1 MAEKPENTF
10 ALGVYLQLL
19 YLHQPGIA
27 KTEDGFVKNFF
38 DIILDTYRLEEFES
52 KNEAQR
58 PSGKT
63 TIKAGVWKG
72 INETDLN
79 KIFNGKRRLPSWK
92 ARSFAAHV
100 DQSALEN
107 LLSQLSI
114 DALEDFQRA
123 LADFGITVETLDDLP
138 AALTRWLQAIL
149 NANSEGKDILADK
162 MTIAPML
169 EVIEGIELSKGRIEG
184 QKLKLGRSQVRWPDA
199 SKPPVKPDTD
209 IEGRYIHQLCL
220 AFGSFDQVNYAQ
232 DTDLPEHHQREY
244 QEQRVYFWEAQGLNR
259 NLRDLLE
266 DQDVFDQ
273 LKDDL
278 YDGVIDSCRDDHPDG
293 LKRMRATLTASTRTQ
308 LTASAIAE
316 FPALIKNRHR
326 KGMCHILTNEGR
338 IMWVEEENDPGTIQQ
353 LLRDIGT
360 ITTGVIHHQP
370 TSEPG

>member
-10 ALGVYLQLL
+10 ALGAYLQLL
-19 YLHQPGIA
+19 YRHLPGIA
-27 KTEDGFVKNFF
+27 KTKKGFVKDFF
-38 DIILDTYRLEEFES
+38 DIILDTYQLEEFES

-58 PSGKT
+58 PIGKT
-63 TIKAGVWKG
+63 AIQAGVWKG

-79 KIFNGKRRLPSWK
+79 KIFNGKRPLPSWK

-107 LLSQLSI
+107 LLSKLSI

-123 LADFGITVETLDDLP
+123 LAEFGITVETLDELP

-149 NANSEGKDILADK
+149 NANSEGKDILADN

-169 EVIEGIELSKGRIEG
+169 EIFEGIELSKGRIKG

-199 SKPPVKPDTD
+199 PKPPEKPDID

-220 AFGSFDQVNYAQ
+220 AFGTFDQVNYAQ

-244 QEQRVYFWEAQGLNR
+244 QEQRGYFWDAQGLSR
-259 NLRDLLE
+259 NLRDVLE
-266 DQDVFDQ
+266 NQDVFDQ

-278 YDGVIDSCRDDHPDG
+278 YDGVIDTCRDNHPNG

-308 LTASAIAE
+308 LTASVITQ
-316 FPALIKNRHR
+316 FQTLIQNRHR
-326 KGMCHILTNEGR
+326 KGMCHVLTNEGR
-338 IMWVEEENDPGTIQQ
+338 MMWVEEA
-353 LLRDIGT
+353 
-360 ITTGVIHHQP
+360 
-370 TSEPG
+370 